1 MVATMQSIADAAGV
15 SRATVSYV
23 LNGRH
28 IGSRMKINHVTVSK
42 VEKIAEL
49 QGYCRNEIA
58 RAVKTGKT
66 NAIGIVGGLSG
77 SYCLEIIKGIS
88 DAGAAQG
95 YFIKLFPAELS
106 TDIEQIARQ
115 CAGQRLA
122 GVICSSL
129 SEEQLHLLRERL
141 EGKHI
146 PIVLVDNCF
155 HHDWCPRAISDDF
168 NGAKSAVKYLSS
180 LGHRKIIHI
189 TNDLN
194 FGFSRLRYDGYCAG
208 MDEYG
213 LKRDAGSLCVI
224 DSNLELTE
232 SIRAQIR
239 EIFLRLKPTAVTCGS
254 DPIAMKVIIVASE
267 LNIKIPDDLSII
279 GYAGLD
285 YSVISNP
292 PLTTVIQ
299 PFYEVGRQAFYLF
312 EKNINGSKTVADVKL
327 PTELIIRN
335 STAPVKKFL

>member
-146 PIVLVDNCF
+146 PIVLVDNTVF
-155 HHDWCPRAISDDF
+155 IMT
-168 NGAKSAVKYLSS
+168 GAPAQFQMTLTVQ
-180 LGHRKIIHI
+180 
-189 TNDLN
+189 
-194 FGFSRLRYDGYCAG
+194 
-208 MDEYG
+208 
-213 LKRDAGSLCVI
+213 
-224 DSNLELTE
+224 NLLWN
-232 SIRAQIR
+232 IC
-239 EIFLRLKPTAVTCGS
+239 TAWG
-254 DPIAMKVIIVASE
+254 IAK
-267 LNIKIPDDLSII
+267 
-279 GYAGLD
+279 
-285 YSVISNP
+285 
-292 PLTTVIQ
+292 
-299 PFYEVGRQAFYLF
+299 LF
-312 EKNINGSKTVADVKL
+312 TSPMI
-327 PTELIIRN
+327 
-335 STAPVKKFL
+335 

>member
-1 MVATMQSIADAAGV
+1 MVATMQSIAEAAGV

-28 IGSRMKINHVTVSK
+28 IGSRMKINHATVTR
-42 VEKIAEL
+42 VEQIAER

-58 RAVKTGKT
+58 RAVKTGRT

-88 DAGAAQG
+88 DAGAAHG
-95 YFIKLFPAELS
+95 YFIKLFPVEHF

-122 GVICSSL
+122 GVICSAL
-129 SEEQLHLLRERL
+129 SEDQLNLLREKL

-155 HHDWCPRAISDDF
+155 HHDWCSRAISDDF
-168 NGAKSAVKYLSS
+168 NGAKSAVKYLFS
-180 LGHRKIIHI
+180 LRHRKIIHI

-194 FGFSRLRYDGYCAG
+194 FGFSKTRYDGYCAG
-208 MDEYG
+208 MDESG
-213 LKRDAGSLCVI
+213 LKHDAGNLCVI
-224 DSNLELTE
+224 DNMLELTE
-232 SIRAQIR
+232 SIRARIR
-239 EIFLRLKPTAVTCGS
+239 EIFLRMKPTAVTCGS
-254 DPIAMKVIIVASE
+254 DPIAMKVIIAASE

-299 PFYEVGRQAFYLF
+299 PFYEVGRQAFHLF
-312 EKNINGSKTVADVKL
+312 KENINGNKTVVDVKL

-335 STAPVKKFL
+335 STAPVK